1 MVSQRAKTA
10 LGLALIAV
18 GLVQVASFAWNS
30 NLGYSVSGLL
40 YVGMGAAFLWAEVY
54 TTSA

>member
-1 MVSQRAKTA
+1 MVSQRAKTV

-30 NLGYSVSGLL
+30 NLGYSASGLL

>member
-1 MVSQRAKTA
+1 MSQRAKTV

-18 GLVQVASFAWNS
+18 GLIQVASFAWNS
-30 NLGYSVSGLL
+30 NLGYSASGLL
-40 YVGMGAAFLWAEVY
+40 YVGIGAAFLWAEVY